1 MAPTTDADHVTV
13 RMYNVGFGDAF
24 LLLFPGPDRPLRVLI
39 DCGSHASGPGPR
51 PIAEVVDDIVADV
64 TDADGVPRIDLVV
77 ATHRHRDHVS
87 GFAKAA
93 WARVEV
99 GEVWMPWTEDP
110 VDSEARRIR
119 ERQSSTAA
127 HLAFGLRALGATED
141 EPALQLAENSLTNAD
156 AMETLHH
163 GFATAAPRRFL
174 PRDRSS
180 RALKVTALPK
190 VRVHVLG
197 PSRDPH
203 VIRDMNPPPGA
214 GYLRLAGGGSDE
226 PDPPAPFPGTWEVQP
241 EAPDVL
247 LPKRDRDRIGQMGQ
261 TDPLALAVALE
272 QAVNG
277 TSLVLMFE
285 VGRAFLLFP
294 GDAQWGTWKAL
305 LDDPVAMELL
315 MRTTFLKVGHHG
327 SHNATP
333 RPFIE
338 ALAAARAAR
347 ESPAPM
353 WGMVST
359 RPIKMW
365 PEIPKAGLIDALAG
379 LTPQLARSDA
389 GDRPPASGFSHWDD
403 AVIEAVVPLS

>member
-1 MAPTTDADHVTV
+1 MAPRTDADHVTV

-24 LLLFPGPDRPLRVLI
+24 LLLFPGPDRPLRVLV
-39 DCGSHASGPGPR
+39 DCGSVAAGPGPR
-51 PIAEVVDDIVADV
+51 PIADVVDAIVADV

-87 GFAKAA
+87 GFAKQA
-93 WARVEV
+93 WAKVEV

-110 VDSEARRIR
+110 RDPEARRIR

-127 HLAFGLRALGATED
+127 HLALGLRALGVAED
-141 EPALQLAENSLTNAD
+141 DPALQLALNSLTNAD

-163 GFATAAPRRFL
+163 GFATTAPRRFL
-174 PRDRSS
+174 PRPRG
-180 RALKVTALPK
+180 RRTRTVTTLPD

-197 PSRDPH
+197 PSRDPQ
-203 VIRDMNPPPGA
+203 VIRDMNPPSGA
-214 GYLRLAGGGSDE
+214 GYLRLDSG
-226 PDPPAPFPGTWEVQP
+226 DPQGDAPAPFPGTWEVHP
-241 EAPDVL
+241 ENPDAL
-247 LPKRDRDRIGQMGQ
+247 LPKRDRDRVVQLGQ

-285 VGRAFLLFP
+285 VGKAFLLFP

-305 LDDPVAMELL
+305 LDDPEAMDLL
-315 MRTTFLKVGHHG
+315 LRTTFLKVGHHG

-333 RPFIE
+333 RPFVE

-347 ESPAPM
+347 DRPAPM

-365 PEIPKAGLIDALAG
+365 PEIPKDGLIEALAN

-389 GDRPPASGFSHWDD
+389 GDRPPSSGFSHWDE
-403 AVIEAVVPLS
+403 AVIEAALPLS